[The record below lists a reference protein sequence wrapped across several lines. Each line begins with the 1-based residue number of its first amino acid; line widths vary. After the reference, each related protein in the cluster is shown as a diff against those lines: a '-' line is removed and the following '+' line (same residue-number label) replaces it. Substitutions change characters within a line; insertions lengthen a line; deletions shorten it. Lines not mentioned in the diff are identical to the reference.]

1 LNERPDVTQLV
12 KKGLPAGYEQAMT
25 STLVAITG
33 SDGAGKSSVVEALV
47 ERLAPRAARVI
58 DRWDILRPEIHPQCG
73 FIGASREELRAQMA
87 QMPVAARSLFLF
99 WTFGMMLD
107 GQLDTADEIVLSD
120 GYWMKHAAAEVAYG
134 ADRAWIEAMGRTLP
148 RPQLTLLLDID
159 PSVALARKQRLVPY
173 ECGMDPR
180 ATPEAFVRHQ
190 AAVRAIL
197 LDWAKV
203 EDWVCID
210 ASEPLAKVVDRL
222 TGAIDGL
229 ALSRSPRTLERG
241 SACW

>member
-1 LNERPDVTQLV
+1 MSGRAGEGTRSKQGVLASKER
-12 KKGLPAGYEQAMT
+12 ARA
-25 STLVAITG
+25 STLVAVTG
-33 SDGAGKSSVVEALV
+33 PDGAGKSSVIEALAQ
-47 ERLAPRAARVI
+47 RLSPRAARVI
-58 DRWDILRPEIHPQCG
+58 DRWDILRSDIHPQCA
-73 FIGASREELRAQMA
+73 FIAASRDELRAQMA
-87 QMPVAARSLFLF
+87 RMPVASRSLFLF

-107 GQLDTADEIVLSD
+107 GQLDAADEIVLSD

-173 ECGMDPR
+173 ECGMDPS
-180 ATPEAFVRHQ
+180 ASPEAFVRHQ
-190 AAVRAIL
+190 AAVRSVL

-203 EDWVCID
+203 EGWVCID

-222 TGAIDGL
+222 VEAIEGA
-229 ALSRSPRTLERG
+229 ALPEISQTPSRGGT
-241 SACW
+241 C